1 MWDDLRCLNRDFDIA
16 KANKFYLKHLRKM
29 RKEYPHLPE
38 SLAKKLDLW
47 ERHFMGD
54 FAATKEVLIL
64 RRKRGFSPIESLLRT
79 GDQALKN
86 KF

>member
-16 KANKFYLKHLRKM
+16 KANKLYLKHLRKM
-29 RKEYPHLPE
+29 KRECPHLPE

-54 FAATKEVLIL
+54 VAATKEVLIL
-64 RRKRGFSPIESLLRT
+64 CGLAKQSDFDFEQEAWFQSDYR
-79 GDQALKN
+79 
-86 KF
+86 